1 MEKKEFESRVE
12 RAAATFA
19 EGYNCA
25 QSVFS
30 TYADCFGMDHR
41 TGGDGASDVQCHG
54 CGSGQNAGSVRGSVI
69 HGHAGRAER
78 GQCRSA

>member
-30 TYADCFGMDHR
+30 TYADCFGMDR
-41 TGGDGASDVQCHG
+41 ETALRMSSAMAASRGCMDGK
-54 CGSGQNAGSVRGSVI
+54 
-69 HGHAGRAER
+69 
-78 GQCRSA
+78 

>member
-25 QSVFS
+25 QSVIS
-30 TYADCFGMDHR
+30 TYADCFGMDR
-41 TGGDGASDVQCHG
+41 ETALRMSSAMGAGVG
-54 CGSGQNAGSVRGSVI
+54 RMREEI
-69 HGHAGRAER
+69 GRAHV
-78 GQCRSA
+78 